1 MTDDELQQRLR
12 RWARPG
18 AEPDWDSMAAG
29 VRAAFEAEM
38 QRSEVGA
45 PSDATVEGAGRRR
58 ARRRRWMAAPVA
70 GALALAAA
78 LTLWV
83 RLHHAPRM
91 SPLEDEA
98 VMMDEADPDELID
111 ELTPAQLDRVAQAL
125 KKGA

>member
-29 VRAAFEAEM
+29 VRAAFEAET
-38 QRSEVGA
+38 QRSE
-45 PSDATVEGAGRRR
+45 AGPTTLEAARRR
-58 ARRRRWMAAPVA
+58 PRRRRWMAAPLA

-78 LTLWV
+78 MTLYV
-83 RLHHAPRM
+83 RVHHTPRM

-98 VMMDEADPDELID
+98 VMMDDADPDELID